1 MPDRQRTQCLDT
13 GFQMSEED
21 RRPGDPLDA
30 NGRTGGWTWH
40 AWLMIVQLIDGTYE
54 LFRQHFSPRNSS
66 RRTGDGVEIKG
77 VRGVLGDMMMM
88 LEGGATHMGV
98 ATDHVIESFRND
110 LYPGYKTGEGMDPE
124 VLGQFG
130 LLERGL
136 RAMGLVTMAM
146 DVHEADDAL
155 GAAAAALARDDD
167 VERIL
172 IYTADKDLA
181 QCVVGERVVQ
191 FNRRSQQI
199 IDFQG
204 VIDKYGVRPES
215 IPDWL
220 GLVGDSA
227 DGFPGLQG
235 WGAKS
240 AATVLFRY
248 GHIEQIPL
256 AAGQWD
262 ITVRGGAKLAKT
274 LSDHFE
280 DALLFRRIAT
290 LDLDAPVPTE
300 PEDYRWVGPTDDLA
314 AVAEIVQLPELP
326 ERADRLAQAR
336 RTT

>member
-1 MPDRQRTQCLDT
+1 
-13 GFQMSEED
+13 
-21 RRPGDPLDA
+21 
-30 NGRTGGWTWH
+30 
-40 AWLMIVQLIDGTYE
+40 MIVQLIDGTYE

-66 RRTGDGVEIKG
+66 RQTGDGVEIKG

-98 ATDHVIESFRND
+98 ATDHVIESFRNE

-124 VLGQFG
+124 VLGQFA

-155 GAAAAALARDDD
+155 GAAAAVLARSDD

-181 QCVVGERVVQ
+181 QCVVGDRVVQ

-199 IDFQG
+199 IDAQG

-227 DGFPGLQG
+227 DGFPGLPG

-274 LSDHFE
+274 LSDQFE

-290 LDLDAPVPTE
+290 LDFDAPVPAK

-314 AVAEIVQLPELP
+314 EVAEIVQLPELP
-326 ERADRLAQAR
+326 ERADRLASTR
-336 RTT
+336 RTP